1 MLSENERLVTHSH
14 SLYIHICICTCI
26 FIFIYM
32 EFSSD
37 CSNQN
42 QEAVDLSSCH
52 FALIHGSFMCER
64 LVAFFEE
71 ISQHK

>member
-14 SLYIHICICTCI
+14 SLYIRICICTCI
-26 FIFIYM
+26 FIFLYM

-52 FALIHGSFMCER
+52 FALIWKFHVRKTCGIF
-64 LVAFFEE
+64 
-71 ISQHK
+71 